1 MKQFFILFKTLRIFL
16 SMLKLTNKEEHI
28 AVSSDFGIDNGNLF
42 FRGKEVL
49 LIKELSNVINI
60 HVHVTFKMLHI
71 AVSSDF
77 GIENGNLFFREREVL
92 LIIENVV
99 NIHVTFKNV
108 QDC

>member
-1 MKQFFILFKTLRIFL
+1 MKQFFILFKTRIFL

-28 AVSSDFGIDNGNLF
+28 AVSSDFGIENENLF

-49 LIKELSNVINI
+49 LIRELSNVVNI
-60 HVHVTFKMLHI
+60 HVTFKMLHI

-77 GIENGNLFFREREVL
+77 GIENGNIFFRGREVL
-92 LIIENVV
+92 LIKENVV
-99 NIHVTFKNV
+99 NIHVIFKNV